1 MRPAAYLVLQL
12 ILLTSTYA
20 TALPTSLEYLQTHC
34 AGHRRVYAP
43 LIANQL
49 SPYRTVEGLSVD
61 DVLKL
66 KGAPA
71 SALQRPAA
79 AAPQILIID
88 GVAMTKELPVF
99 NMEANWAPLLNKITN
114 RTLLPDLVIATNI
127 YDEPKDDTVQGG
139 GPWFGYCNH
148 MFQTTNLMLPASAGV
163 TSHLRCNRSCEP
175 FTELDT
181 RQAKAV
187 FLGSSTGWLAGRRR
201 AAVLAGILHNDTVQS
216 GFTQMIDLLDYKLP
230 EKEDMLS
237 QLVPHMELAEQ
248 VSKYKYIINA
258 DGHCAAL
265 RMRQLLASDSAVFW
279 VESNQIEWF
288 YPLLQPFVHYIPV
301 RYVDYEQDD
310 PLHDVVSKVHWA
322 EQNPK
327 KVAAIVRNANKFAAA
342 HLTDHGILCYSTQ
355 LLDRY
360 ARLFSDAHT
369 LKDAAQQGNFSTD
382 HIQHWLSD
390 LR

>member
-1 MRPAAYLVLQL
+1 MQHAAYLVLHL
-12 ILLTSTYA
+12 IALTLVSA
-20 TALPTSLEYLQTHC
+20 TALPANTDYLQTHC

-49 SPYRTVEGLSVD
+49 SPYRTAEGLSVD

-66 KGAPA
+66 RGAPA

-79 AAPQILIID
+79 SAPQIAVID
-88 GVAMTKELPVF
+88 GVAMTKETPVF
-99 NMEANWAPLLNKITN
+99 NMEANWVPLLNKITN

-148 MFQTTNLMLPASAGV
+148 MFQTTNLMLPAGAGV
-163 TSHLRCNRSCEP
+163 TSHLRCDKGCEP
-175 FTELDT
+175 FTDLDK
-181 RQAKAV
+181 REAKAI

-201 AAVLAGILHNDTVQS
+201 AAVLAGILHNATVHS
-216 GFTQMIDLLDYKLP
+216 GYTQMIDLLDYRLSA
-230 EKEDMLS
+230 KEEMLS
-237 QLVPHMELAEQ
+237 HLAPHMELAEQ

-301 RYVDYEQDD
+301 RYVEFEVDD
-310 PLHDVVSKVHWA
+310 PLHDVVNKVQWA

-342 HLTDHGILCYSTQ
+342 HLTDHGILCYSIQ

-369 LKDAAQQGNFSTD
+369 LKDAEQRGNFSSEHT
-382 HIQHWLSD
+382 QHWLSD